1 MSITHPP
8 VEDTTV
14 VVACQADAVEERSA
28 SNGRGRFGSTG
39 PVQLM
44 ANPGPVGDSKAVLPV
59 MP

>member
-14 VVACQADAVEERSA
+14 VVACQAGAVEERSA
-28 SNGRGRFGSTG
+28 SNGRGRESTG